1 MHRLNVGM
9 VPPKGDG
16 LRIAQRL
23 LKLGG
28 QFVLPHGRS

>member
-1 MHRLNVGM
+1 M
-9 VPPKGDG
+9 VAPERDG
-16 LRIAQRL
+16 LGIAQRL